1 MKRTEKQKPETQ
13 MRTKDG
19 GKGGRLLFLLSV
31 LAAWLLIFIFNVL
44 TPMMTD
50 DLFYSKTVSE
60 AASIGELFAQEYT
73 QYMTWT
79 GRSVCHM
86 ILRFFLLTDKMVF
99 NVANAA
105 AFVLLTLLI
114 YQNVEHKKKYD
125 TPVYL
130 LINLLLW
137 MFGVVFRQT
146 VLWETGACNY
156 LWGSVLIMS
165 FVTLYRHGLKL
176 AGGAAQVFG
185 AAQASGV
192 ARSSGPVQASGV
204 ARGSGPAQAP
214 GTAQPPGPA
223 HPVLWAVFLPFL
235 GLLAG
240 WCNENSSGGGLL
252 MTLLCLALYVYEG
265 KKGASACGKQETAG
279 KQKGGRLLQLWMITG
294 LLGNMIGLAFMVLAP
309 GNAIRAAAKEEE
321 HSGLLGYMARFQKI
335 TLAVRENF
343 LILLLIGLLLFI
355 IVYYQKKSWKALW
368 ASSGNGL
375 LWAFVFL
382 ATCYA
387 LVLTPETQ
395 DRAYFGAGVFL
406 TVAVV
411 QFFVDVEGKEAVF
424 ASLKTGLIC
433 VLMLLMFF
441 TYMDS
446 GANLARIYREY
457 NERDVY
463 LTQKAQEGVTDVT
476 IPMLRPDFETKYSDG
491 YNSDIQEDPGY
502 WVNVAYASYYGFD
515 SVSGVPREGWTE
527 Y

>member
-1 MKRTEKQKPETQ
+1 MKSVFEWQCFRNKEK
-13 MRTKDG
+13 RS
-19 GKGGRLLFLLSV
+19 RLLFC
-31 LAAWLLIFIFNVL
+31 LAVCAAFVLIFIFNVL

-50 DLFYSKTVSE
+50 DLFYSRTVSE
-60 AASIGELFAQEYT
+60 AASIWDLFAQEYT

-99 NVANAA
+99 NVANSVV
-105 AFVLLTLLI
+105 FVLLTLLI
-114 YQNVEHKKKYD
+114 YWNVEHKKKYD

-156 LWGSVLIMS
+156 LWGSAIIMS
-165 FVTLYRHGLKL
+165 FVTLYRYGLKRESGGGRE
-176 AGGAAQVFG
+176 AGGDVPR
-185 AAQASGV
+185 QADGV
-192 ARSSGPVQASGV
+192 K
-204 ARGSGPAQAP
+204 
-214 GTAQPPGPA
+214 
-223 HPVLWAVFLPFL
+223 HPVLWAVFLPVL
-235 GLLAG
+235 GVLAG

-252 MTLLCLALYVYEG
+252 MVLLCLGFYLYEQHEKKKKNAGSGRAL
-265 KKGASACGKQETAG
+265 KP
-279 KQKGGRLLQLWMITG
+279 WMITG
-294 LLGNMIGLAFMVLAP
+294 LIGQVVGLAFMVLAP
-309 GNAIRAAAKEEE
+309 GNAVRAAAREEE

-343 LILLLIGLLLFI
+343 LILLIIGLLLFI

-368 ASSGNGL
+368 ACSRNGI

-387 LVLTPETQ
+387 LVMTAEPQ
-395 DRAYFGAGVFL
+395 ARAYFGAGVFL

-411 QFFVDVEGKEAVF
+411 QFFVDVSEKEAIF
-424 ASLKTGLIC
+424 ASLKTGMIS
-433 VLMLLMFF
+433 VMLLVMFF

-463 LTQKAQEGVTDVT
+463 LTQKAEEGVTDVT
-476 IPMLRPDFETKYSDG
+476 VPMLRPDFETKYSDG

-502 WVNVAYASYYGFD
+502 WVNVAYASYYGFN

>member
-1 MKRTEKQKPETQ
+1 MKSVFEWQCFRNKEK
-13 MRTKDG
+13 RS
-19 GKGGRLLFLLSV
+19 RLFFC
-31 LAAWLLIFIFNVL
+31 LAVCAAFVLIFIFNVL

-50 DLFYSKTVSE
+50 DLFYSRTVSE
-60 AASIGELFAQEYT
+60 AASIWDLFAQEYT

-99 NVANAA
+99 KVANSVV
-105 AFVLLTLLI
+105 FVLLTLLI
-114 YQNVEHKKKYD
+114 YWNVEHKKKYD

-156 LWGSVLIMS
+156 LWGSAIIMS
-165 FVTLYRHGLKL
+165 FVTLYRYGLKRES
-176 AGGAAQVFG
+176 GGGREAEGDVPR
-185 AAQASGV
+185 QADGLK
-192 ARSSGPVQASGV
+192 
-204 ARGSGPAQAP
+204 
-214 GTAQPPGPA
+214 
-223 HPVLWAVFLPFL
+223 HPVLWTVFLPVL
-235 GLLAG
+235 GVLAG

-252 MTLLCLALYVYEG
+252 MVLLCLGFYLYEQKKKNAGSGRAL
-265 KKGASACGKQETAG
+265 KP
-279 KQKGGRLLQLWMITG
+279 WMVTG
-294 LLGNMIGLAFMVLAP
+294 LIGQVVGLAFMVLAP
-309 GNAIRAAAKEEE
+309 GNAVRAAAREEE

-343 LILLLIGLLLFI
+343 LILLIIGLLLFI

-368 ASSGNGL
+368 AYSRNGI

-387 LVLTPETQ
+387 LVMTAEPQ
-395 DRAYFGAGVFL
+395 ARAYFGAGVFL
-406 TVAVV
+406 TIAVV
-411 QFFVDVEGKEAVF
+411 QFFVDVSEKEVIF
-424 ASLKTGLIC
+424 ASLKTGMIS
-433 VLMLLMFF
+433 VMLLVMFF

-463 LTQKAQEGVTDVT
+463 LTQKAEEGVTDVT
-476 IPMLRPDFETKYSDG
+476 VPMLRSDFETKYSDG

-502 WVNVAYASYYGFD
+502 WVNVAYASYYGFN
-515 SVSGVPREGWTE
+515 SVSGVPREGWTD

>member
-1 MKRTEKQKPETQ
+1 MKSVFKWQCFKNKEK
-13 MRTKDG
+13 RS
-19 GKGGRLLFLLSV
+19 RLFFRLSV
-31 LAAWLLIFIFNVL
+31 FAAFILIFIFNVL

-50 DLFYSKTVSE
+50 DLFYSRTVSE
-60 AASIGELFAQEYT
+60 ASSIGNLFAQEYT

-99 NVANAA
+99 NVANSVV
-105 AFVLLTLLI
+105 FVLLTLLI
-114 YQNVEHKKKYD
+114 YWNVEHKRKYD

-156 LWGSVLIMS
+156 LWGSAIIMS
-165 FVTLYRHGLKL
+165 FVTLYRYGLKRESGSGQE
-176 AGGAAQVFG
+176 AGGDVPK
-185 AAQASGV
+185 QAVGLK
-192 ARSSGPVQASGV
+192 
-204 ARGSGPAQAP
+204 
-214 GTAQPPGPA
+214 
-223 HPVLWAVFLPFL
+223 HPVLWAVFLPVL
-235 GLLAG
+235 GVLAG

-252 MTLLCLALYVYEG
+252 MVLLCLGFYLYEQ
-265 KKGASACGKQETAG
+265 KKNNAG
-279 KQKGGRLLQLWMITG
+279 SGQLLKPWMVTG
-294 LLGNMIGLAFMVLAP
+294 LIGQAVGLAFMVLAP
-309 GNAIRAAAKEEE
+309 GNAVRAAAREEE

-343 LILLLIGLLLFI
+343 LILLIIGLLLFI

-368 ASSGNGL
+368 AYSRNGI
-375 LWAFVFL
+375 LWSFVFL

-387 LVLTPETQ
+387 LVMTAEPQ
-395 DRAYFGAGVFL
+395 ARAYFGAGVFL
-406 TVAVV
+406 TIAVV
-411 QFFVDVEGKEAVF
+411 QFFVDVEEREAIF
-424 ASLKTGLIC
+424 ASLKTGMISG
-433 VLMLLMFF
+433 MLLVMFF

-463 LTQKAQEGVTDVT
+463 LTQKAEEGVTDVT
-476 IPMLRPDFETKYSDG
+476 VPMLRPDFETKYSDG

-502 WVNVAYASYYGFD
+502 WVNVAYASYYGFN
-515 SVSGVPREGWTE
+515 SVSGVPREEWTD

>member
-1 MKRTEKQKPETQ
+1 MKSIFKWQCFSDKEK
-13 MRTKDG
+13 RSG
-19 GKGGRLLFLLSV
+19 LLLGLTVF
-31 LAAWLLIFIFNVL
+31 AAFVLIFIFNVL

-60 AASIGELFAQEYT
+60 ASGIGELFAQEYT

-99 NVANAA
+99 NVANSLV
-105 AFVLLTLLI
+105 FVLLTLLI
-114 YQNVEHKKKYD
+114 YWNVEHKKKYD
-125 TPVYL
+125 IPVYL

-156 LWGSVLIMS
+156 LWGSAIIMS
-165 FVTLYRHGLKL
+165 FVTLYRYGLKRES
-176 AGGAAQVFG
+176 
-185 AAQASGV
+185 ASGQQ
-192 ARSSGPVQASGV
+192 SGLKH
-204 ARGSGPAQAP
+204 PA
-214 GTAQPPGPA
+214 
-223 HPVLWAVFLPFL
+223 LWAVFLPVL
-235 GLLAG
+235 GVLAG

-252 MTLLCLALYVYEG
+252 MVLLCLGFYLYERKRQPGNAGSPEG
-265 KKGASACGKQETAG
+265 MKKLGENRDNGAGSVDKKGGCGL
-279 KQKGGRLLQLWMITG
+279 RLWMITG
-294 LLGNMIGLAFMVLAP
+294 LIGNGIGLAFMVLAP
-309 GNAIRAAAKEEE
+309 GNAVRAAAKEEE

-343 LILLLIGLLLFI
+343 LILLIIGLLLFI

-368 ASSGNGL
+368 AYSRNGI

-387 LVLTPETQ
+387 LVLAPEPQ
-395 DRAYFGAGVFL
+395 ARAYFGAGVFL

-411 QFFVDVEGKEAVF
+411 QFFVDVSEKEVIF
-424 ASLKTGLIC
+424 ASLKTGLIS
-433 VLMLLMFF
+433 VMLLTMFF

-463 LTQKAQEGVTDVT
+463 LTEKAAEGVTDVT
-476 IPMLRPDFETKYSDG
+476 VPMLRPDFETKYSDG

-502 WVNVAYASYYGFD
+502 WVNVAYASYYGFH
-515 SVSGVPREGWTE
+515 SVSGVSREEWTD

>member
-1 MKRTEKQKPETQ
+1 MKRTEKQKPEKQ
-13 MRTKDG
+13 MRTGDG
-19 GKGGRLLFLLSV
+19 GKGRQLLFLLSV

-86 ILRFFLLTDKMVF
+86 VLRFFLLTDKMVF

-156 LWGSVLIMS
+156 LWGSVLIMG

-176 AGGAAQVFG
+176 AGGAG
-185 AAQASGV
+185 ASPGAGALSGREAS
-192 ARSSGPVQASGV
+192 S
-204 ARGSGPAQAP
+204 
-214 GTAQPPGPA
+214 GPA
-223 HPVLWAVFLPFL
+223 HPVLWAAFLPVL

-252 MTLLCLALYVYEG
+252 MALLCLGLYLYE
-265 KKGASACGKQETAG
+265 KKTGGSGCGKQGADG
-279 KQKGGRLLQLWMITG
+279 AKKGGRLLQLWMITG
-294 LLGNMIGLAFMVLAP
+294 LIGNIIGLALMVLAP
-309 GNAIRAAAKEEE
+309 GNAARAAVVEEE

-343 LILLLIGLLLFI
+343 LILLIIGLLLFV
-355 IVYYQKKSWKALW
+355 IVCYQKKSWKAVW
-368 ASSGNGL
+368 ACSRNGL
-375 LWAFVFL
+375 VWSFVFL

-387 LVLTPETQ
+387 LVLAPEPQ
-395 DRAYFGAGVFL
+395 ARAYFGAGVFL

-433 VLMLLMFF
+433 VLTLLMFF
-441 TYMDS
+441 AYMDS

-463 LTQKAQEGVTDVT
+463 LTQKAQEGVRDVT
-476 IPMLRPDFETKYSDG
+476 VPMLRPDFETKYSDG

>member
-1 MKRTEKQKPETQ
+1 MKNVMDWKWLRDREA
-13 MRTKDG
+13 
-19 GKGGRLLFLLSV
+19 GKRLTFRLTV
-31 LAAWLLIFIFNVL
+31 LAAFVLIFIFNVL

-60 AASIGELFAQEYT
+60 ASSIGDLFAQEYT

-99 NVANAA
+99 NVANSVV
-105 AFVLLTLLI
+105 FVLLTLLI
-114 YQNVEHKKKYD
+114 YWNVDHRKKYD

-130 LINLLLW
+130 LVNLLIW

-156 LWGSVLIMS
+156 LWGAVIIMC
-165 FVTLYRHGLKL
+165 FVTLYRFGLRREKE
-176 AGGAAQVFG
+176 AAQTG
-185 AAQASGV
+185 GV
-192 ARSSGPVQASGV
+192 K
-204 ARGSGPAQAP
+204 
-214 GTAQPPGPA
+214 
-223 HPVLWAVFLPFL
+223 HPVLWAVFLPVL
-235 GLLAG
+235 GVLAG

-252 MTLLCLALYVYEG
+252 MVLLCLGFYLYDRRKGNGSLAFEKEAAAVG
-265 KKGASACGKQETAG
+265 KKERHAIKP
-279 KQKGGRLLQLWMITG
+279 WMITG
-294 LLGNMIGLAFMVLAP
+294 LLGNLAGLAIMVLAP
-309 GNAIRAAAKEEE
+309 GNAIRSQAQPEEE

-343 LILLLIGLLLFI
+343 LLLLIIGILLFI

-368 ASSGNGL
+368 AYSRNGF

-387 LVLTPETQ
+387 LVLTPEPQ
-395 DRAYFGAGVFL
+395 ARAYFGAGVFL
-406 TVAVV
+406 TVSVV
-411 QFFVDVEGKEAVF
+411 QFFVDVSEKEVIF
-424 ASLKTGLIC
+424 ASLKTGMIS
-433 VLMLLMFF
+433 VMLLIMFF

-446 GANLARIYREY
+446 GANLSRIYREY

-463 LTQKAQEGVTDVT
+463 LTQKSEEGVTDVT
-476 IPMLRPDFETKYSDG
+476 VPMLRPDFETKYSDG

-502 WVNVAYASYYGFD
+502 WVNVAYASYYGFN

>member
-1 MKRTEKQKPETQ
+1 MKSIFKWQCFSDKEK
-13 MRTKDG
+13 RSG
-19 GKGGRLLFLLSV
+19 LLFGLTV
-31 LAAWLLIFIFNVL
+31 FAAFVLIFIFNVL

-60 AASIGELFAQEYT
+60 ASGIGELFAQEYT

-99 NVANAA
+99 NVADSLV
-105 AFVLLTLLI
+105 FVLLTLLI
-114 YQNVEHKKKYD
+114 YWNVEHKKKYD
-125 TPVYL
+125 IPVYL

-137 MFGVVFRQT
+137 MFGVLFRQT

-156 LWGSVLIMS
+156 LWGSAIIMS
-165 FVTLYRHGLKL
+165 FVTLYRYGLKRES
-176 AGGAAQVFG
+176 
-185 AAQASGV
+185 ASGQQ
-192 ARSSGPVQASGV
+192 SGLKH
-204 ARGSGPAQAP
+204 PA
-214 GTAQPPGPA
+214 
-223 HPVLWAVFLPFL
+223 LWTVFLPVL
-235 GLLAG
+235 GVLAG

-252 MTLLCLALYVYEG
+252 MVLLCLGFYLYEQKKKNASSGRAL
-265 KKGASACGKQETAG
+265 KP
-279 KQKGGRLLQLWMITG
+279 WMVTG
-294 LLGNMIGLAFMVLAP
+294 LIGQVVGLAFMVLAP
-309 GNAIRAAAKEEE
+309 GNAVRAAAREEE

-343 LILLLIGLLLFI
+343 LILLIIGLLLFI

-368 ASSGNGL
+368 AYSRNGI
-375 LWAFVFL
+375 LWAFMFL

-387 LVLTPETQ
+387 LVLAPEPQ
-395 DRAYFGAGVFL
+395 ARAYFGAGVFL

-411 QFFVDVEGKEAVF
+411 QFFVDVSEKEVIF
-424 ASLKTGLIC
+424 ASLKTGMIS
-433 VLMLLMFF
+433 VMLLTMFF

-463 LTQKAQEGVTDVT
+463 LTEKAAEGVTDVT
-476 IPMLRPDFETKYSDG
+476 VPMLRPDFETKYSDG

-502 WVNVAYASYYGFD
+502 WVNVAYASYYGFH
-515 SVSGVPREGWTE
+515 SVSGVPREEWTD

>member
-1 MKRTEKQKPETQ
+1 MKSVFKWQCFRNKEK
-13 MRTKDG
+13 R
-19 GKGGRLLFLLSV
+19 GRLFFCLTV
-31 LAAWLLIFIFNVL
+31 CAAFVLIFIFNVL

-60 AASIGELFAQEYT
+60 AASIWDLFAQEYT

-99 NVANAA
+99 NVANSVV
-105 AFVLLTLLI
+105 FVLLTLLI
-114 YQNVEHKKKYD
+114 YWNVEHKKKYD
-125 TPVYL
+125 TLVYL

-156 LWGSVLIMS
+156 LWGSAIIMS
-165 FVTLYRHGLKL
+165 FVTLYRYGLKRES
-176 AGGAAQVFG
+176 GGGPEAEGDVPR
-185 AAQASGV
+185 QADGLKH
-192 ARSSGPVQASGV
+192 
-204 ARGSGPAQAP
+204 PA
-214 GTAQPPGPA
+214 
-223 HPVLWAVFLPFL
+223 LWTVFLPVL
-235 GLLAG
+235 GVLAG

-252 MTLLCLALYVYEG
+252 MVLLCLGFYLSEQKKKNAGSGRAL
-265 KKGASACGKQETAG
+265 KP
-279 KQKGGRLLQLWMITG
+279 WMVTG
-294 LLGNMIGLAFMVLAP
+294 LIGQAVGLAFMVLAP
-309 GNAIRAAAKEEE
+309 GNAVRAAAREEE

-343 LILLLIGLLLFI
+343 LILLIIGLLLFI

-368 ASSGNGL
+368 ACSRNGI

-387 LVLTPETQ
+387 LVMTAEPQ
-395 DRAYFGAGVFL
+395 ARAYFGAGVFL

-411 QFFVDVEGKEAVF
+411 QFFVDVSEKEVIF
-424 ASLKTGLIC
+424 ASLKTGMSS
-433 VLMLLMFF
+433 VMLLVMFF

-463 LTQKAQEGVTDVT
+463 LTQKAAEGVTDVT
-476 IPMLRPDFETKYSDG
+476 VPMLRPDFETKYSDG

-502 WVNVAYASYYGFD
+502 WVNVAYASYYGFN

>member
-1 MKRTEKQKPETQ
+1 MKSVFEWQCIKYKEK
-13 MRTKDG
+13 RS
-19 GKGGRLLFLLSV
+19 RLFFGLTVF
-31 LAAWLLIFIFNVL
+31 AAFVLIFIFNVL

-50 DLFYSKTVSE
+50 DLFYSRTVSE
-60 AASIGELFAQEYT
+60 ASSIRDLFAQEYT

-99 NVANAA
+99 NVANSVV
-105 AFVLLTLLI
+105 FVLLTLLI
-114 YQNVEHKKKYD
+114 YWNVEHKRKYD

-156 LWGSVLIMS
+156 LWGSAIIMS
-165 FVTLYRHGLKL
+165 FVTLYRYGLKRES
-176 AGGAAQVFG
+176 
-185 AAQASGV
+185 ASWKRDDKKEG
-192 ARSSGPVQASGV
+192 SSAPK
-204 ARGSGPAQAP
+204 RGCSLNRGN
-214 GTAQPPGPA
+214 GLK
-223 HPVLWAVFLPFL
+223 HPVLWAVFLPVL
-235 GLLAG
+235 GVLAG

-252 MTLLCLALYVYEG
+252 MVLLCLGFYLYEQKKNNAGSGWAL
-265 KKGASACGKQETAG
+265 KP
-279 KQKGGRLLQLWMITG
+279 WMVTG
-294 LLGNMIGLAFMVLAP
+294 LIGQAVGLAFMVLAP
-309 GNAIRAAAKEEE
+309 GNAVRAAAREEE

-343 LILLLIGLLLFI
+343 LILLIIGLLLFI

-368 ASSGNGL
+368 ACSRNGI
-375 LWAFVFL
+375 LWSFVFL

-387 LVLTPETQ
+387 LVMTAEPQ
-395 DRAYFGAGVFL
+395 ARAYFGAGVFL
-406 TVAVV
+406 TIAVV
-411 QFFVDVEGKEAVF
+411 QFFVDVEEREAVF
-424 ASLKTGLIC
+424 ASLKTGMIS
-433 VLMLLMFF
+433 VMLLVMFF

-463 LTQKAQEGVTDVT
+463 LTQKAEEGVTDVT
-476 IPMLRPDFETKYSDG
+476 VPMLRPDFETKYSDG

-502 WVNVAYASYYGFD
+502 WVNVAYASYYGFN
-515 SVSGVPREGWTE
+515 SVSGVPREEWTD

>member
-1 MKRTEKQKPETQ
+1 MKNVMEWKWLRDREA
-13 MRTKDG
+13 
-19 GKGGRLLFLLSV
+19 GRRLTFRLMV
-31 LAAWLLIFIFNVL
+31 LAAFVLIFIFNVL

-50 DLFYSKTVSE
+50 DLFYSRTVSE
-60 AASIGELFAQEYT
+60 ASSIRDLFAQEYT

-99 NVANAA
+99 NVANSVV
-105 AFVLLTLLI
+105 FVLLTLLI
-114 YQNVEHKKKYD
+114 YWNVERRRKYD

-156 LWGSVLIMS
+156 LWGSAIIMS
-165 FVTLYRHGLKL
+165 FVTLYRYGLKRES
-176 AGGAAQVFG
+176 
-185 AAQASGV
+185 ASWKRDEKKEG
-192 ARSSGPVQASGV
+192 SSAPK
-204 ARGSGPAQAP
+204 RGCSLNRGN
-214 GTAQPPGPA
+214 GLK
-223 HPVLWAVFLPFL
+223 HPVLWAVFLPVL
-235 GLLAG
+235 GVLAG

-252 MTLLCLALYVYEG
+252 MVLLCLGFYLYEQ
-265 KKGASACGKQETAG
+265 KKNNAG
-279 KQKGGRLLQLWMITG
+279 SVRLLKPWMVTG
-294 LLGNMIGLAFMVLAP
+294 LIGQAVGLAFMVLAP
-309 GNAIRAAAKEEE
+309 GNAVRAAAREEE

-343 LILLLIGLLLFI
+343 LILLIIGLLLFI

-368 ASSGNGL
+368 AYSRNGI
-375 LWAFVFL
+375 LWSFVFL

-387 LVLTPETQ
+387 LVMTAEPQ
-395 DRAYFGAGVFL
+395 ARAYFGAGVFL
-406 TVAVV
+406 TIAVV
-411 QFFVDVEGKEAVF
+411 QFFVDVEEREAIF
-424 ASLKTGLIC
+424 ASLKTGMISVMFL
-433 VLMLLMFF
+433 VMFF

-463 LTQKAQEGVTDVT
+463 LTQKAEEGVTDVT
-476 IPMLRPDFETKYSDG
+476 VPMLRPDFETKYSDG

-502 WVNVAYASYYGFD
+502 WVNVAYASYYGFN
-515 SVSGVPREGWTE
+515 SVSGVPREEWTD

>member
-1 MKRTEKQKPETQ
+1 MKNVMEWKWLRDREA
-13 MRTKDG
+13 
-19 GKGGRLLFLLSV
+19 GRRLTFRLMV
-31 LAAWLLIFIFNVL
+31 LAAFVLIFIFNVL

-50 DLFYSKTVSE
+50 DLFYSRTVSE
-60 AASIGELFAQEYT
+60 ASSIGDLFAQEYT

-86 ILRFFLLTDKMVF
+86 ILRLFLLTDKMVF
-99 NVANAA
+99 NVANSVV
-105 AFVLLTLLI
+105 FVLLTLLI
-114 YQNVEHKKKYD
+114 YWNVERRRKYD

-156 LWGSVLIMS
+156 LWGSAIIMS
-165 FVTLYRHGLKL
+165 FVTLYRYGLKRES
-176 AGGAAQVFG
+176 
-185 AAQASGV
+185 ASWKRDEKKEG
-192 ARSSGPVQASGV
+192 SSAPK
-204 ARGSGPAQAP
+204 RGCSLNRGN
-214 GTAQPPGPA
+214 GLK
-223 HPVLWAVFLPFL
+223 HPVLWAVFLSVL
-235 GLLAG
+235 GVLAG

-252 MTLLCLALYVYEG
+252 MVLLCLGFYLYEQ
-265 KKGASACGKQETAG
+265 KKNNAG
-279 KQKGGRLLQLWMITG
+279 SGRLLKPWMVTG
-294 LLGNMIGLAFMVLAP
+294 LIGQAVGLAFMVLAP
-309 GNAIRAAAKEEE
+309 GNAVRAAAREEE

-343 LILLLIGLLLFI
+343 LILLIIGLLLFI

-368 ASSGNGL
+368 AYSRNGI
-375 LWAFVFL
+375 LWSFVFL

-387 LVLTPETQ
+387 LVMTAEPQ
-395 DRAYFGAGVFL
+395 ARAYFGAGVFL
-406 TVAVV
+406 TIAVV
-411 QFFVDVEGKEAVF
+411 QFFVDVEEREAIF
-424 ASLKTGLIC
+424 ASLKTGMIS
-433 VLMLLMFF
+433 VMLLVMFF

-463 LTQKAQEGVTDVT
+463 LTQKAEEGVTDVT
-476 IPMLRPDFETKYSDG
+476 VPMLRPDFETKYSDG

-502 WVNVAYASYYGFD
+502 WVNVAYASYYGFN
-515 SVSGVPREGWTE
+515 SVSGVPREEWTE

>member
-1 MKRTEKQKPETQ
+1 MKSIFKWQCFSDKEK
-13 MRTKDG
+13 RSG
-19 GKGGRLLFLLSV
+19 LLFGLTV
-31 LAAWLLIFIFNVL
+31 FAAFVLIFIFNVL

-50 DLFYSKTVSE
+50 DLFYSITVSE
-60 AASIGELFAQEYT
+60 APGIGELFAQEYT

-99 NVANAA
+99 NVANSLV
-105 AFVLLTLLI
+105 FVLLTLLI
-114 YQNVEHKKKYD
+114 YWNVEHKKKYD
-125 TPVYL
+125 IPVYL

-156 LWGSVLIMS
+156 LWGSAIIMS
-165 FVTLYRHGLKL
+165 FVTLYRYGLKRES
-176 AGGAAQVFG
+176 
-185 AAQASGV
+185 ASGQQ
-192 ARSSGPVQASGV
+192 SGLKH
-204 ARGSGPAQAP
+204 PA
-214 GTAQPPGPA
+214 
-223 HPVLWAVFLPFL
+223 LWAVFLPVL
-235 GLLAG
+235 GVLAG

-252 MTLLCLALYVYEG
+252 MVLLCLGFYLYERKRQPGNAGSPEG
-265 KKGASACGKQETAG
+265 MKKLGENRDNGAGSVDKKGGCGL
-279 KQKGGRLLQLWMITG
+279 RLWMIIG
-294 LLGNMIGLAFMVLAP
+294 LIGNGIGLAFMVLAP
-309 GNAIRAAAKEEE
+309 GNAVRAAAKEEE

-343 LILLLIGLLLFI
+343 LILLIIGLLLFI

-368 ASSGNGL
+368 AYSRNGI

-387 LVLTPETQ
+387 LVLAPEPQ
-395 DRAYFGAGVFL
+395 ARAYFGAGVFL

-411 QFFVDVEGKEAVF
+411 QFFVDVSEKEVIF
-424 ASLKTGLIC
+424 ASLKTGMIS
-433 VLMLLMFF
+433 VMLLTMFF

-463 LTQKAQEGVTDVT
+463 LTEKAAEGVTDVT
-476 IPMLRPDFETKYSDG
+476 VPMLRPDFETKYSDG

-502 WVNVAYASYYGFD
+502 WVNVAYASYYGFN

>member
-1 MKRTEKQKPETQ
+1 MKSVFKWQCFKNKEK
-13 MRTKDG
+13 RS
-19 GKGGRLLFLLSV
+19 RLFFRLSV
-31 LAAWLLIFIFNVL
+31 FAAFILIFIFNVL

-50 DLFYSKTVSE
+50 DLFYSRTVSE
-60 AASIGELFAQEYT
+60 ASSIGNLFAQEYT

-99 NVANAA
+99 NVANSVV
-105 AFVLLTLLI
+105 FVLLTLLI
-114 YQNVEHKKKYD
+114 YWNVEHKRKYD

-156 LWGSVLIMS
+156 LWGSAIIMS
-165 FVTLYRHGLKL
+165 FVTLYRYGLKRESGSGQE
-176 AGGAAQVFG
+176 AGGDVPK
-185 AAQASGV
+185 QAVGLK
-192 ARSSGPVQASGV
+192 
-204 ARGSGPAQAP
+204 
-214 GTAQPPGPA
+214 
-223 HPVLWAVFLPFL
+223 HPVLWAVFLPVL
-235 GLLAG
+235 GVLAG

-252 MTLLCLALYVYEG
+252 MVLLCLGFYLYEQ
-265 KKGASACGKQETAG
+265 KKNNAG
-279 KQKGGRLLQLWMITG
+279 SGRLLKPWMVTG
-294 LLGNMIGLAFMVLAP
+294 LIGQAVGLAFMVLAP
-309 GNAIRAAAKEEE
+309 GNAVRAAAREEE

-343 LILLLIGLLLFI
+343 LILLIIGLLLFI

-368 ASSGNGL
+368 AYSRNGI
-375 LWAFVFL
+375 LWSFVFL

-387 LVLTPETQ
+387 LVMTAEPQ
-395 DRAYFGAGVFL
+395 ARAYFGAGVFL
-406 TVAVV
+406 TIAVV
-411 QFFVDVEGKEAVF
+411 QFFVDVEEREAIF
-424 ASLKTGLIC
+424 ASLKTGMIS
-433 VLMLLMFF
+433 VMLLVMFF

-463 LTQKAQEGVTDVT
+463 LTQKAAEGVTDVT
-476 IPMLRPDFETKYSDG
+476 VPMLRPDFETKYSDG

-502 WVNVAYASYYGFD
+502 WVNVAYASYYGFN
-515 SVSGVPREGWTE
+515 SVSGVPREEWTD

>member
-1 MKRTEKQKPETQ
+1 MKNVMDWKWLRDREA
-13 MRTKDG
+13 
-19 GKGGRLLFLLSV
+19 GRRLTFRLIV
-31 LAAWLLIFIFNVL
+31 LAAFVLIFIFNVL

-60 AASIGELFAQEYT
+60 ASSIRDLFAQEYT

-99 NVANAA
+99 NVVNSV

-114 YQNVEHKKKYD
+114 YWNVDHRKKYD

-130 LINLLLW
+130 LVNLLIW

-156 LWGSVLIMS
+156 LWGAVLIMG
-165 FVTLYRHGLKL
+165 FVTLYRYGLKQES
-176 AGGAAQVFG
+176 GGGQESEGVVPK
-185 AAQASGV
+185 QADGLK
-192 ARSSGPVQASGV
+192 
-204 ARGSGPAQAP
+204 
-214 GTAQPPGPA
+214 
-223 HPVLWAVFLPFL
+223 HPVLWAVFLPVL
-235 GLLAG
+235 GVLAG

-252 MTLLCLALYVYEG
+252 MVLLCLGFYLYEK
-265 KKGASACGKQETAG
+265 KKGLHAIKP
-279 KQKGGRLLQLWMITG
+279 WMITG
-294 LLGNMIGLAFMVLAP
+294 LLGNLAGLAIMVLAP
-309 GNAIRAAAKEEE
+309 GNAIRSQAQPEEE

-343 LILLLIGLLLFI
+343 LLLLIIGILLFI

-368 ASSGNGL
+368 AYSRNGF

-387 LVLTPETQ
+387 LVLTPEPQ
-395 DRAYFGAGVFL
+395 ARAYFGAGVFL
-406 TVAVV
+406 TVSVV
-411 QFFVDVEGKEAVF
+411 QFFVDVSEKEVIF
-424 ASLKTGLIC
+424 ASLKTGMIS
-433 VLMLLMFF
+433 VMLLVMFF

-463 LTQKAQEGVTDVT
+463 LTQKAEEGVTDVT
-476 IPMLRPDFETKYSDG
+476 VPMLRPDFETKYSDG
-491 YNSDIQEDPGY
+491 YNSDIREDPGY
-502 WVNVAYASYYGFD
+502 WVNVAYASYYGFN
-515 SVSGVPREGWTE
+515 SVSGVPREEWSD

>member
-1 MKRTEKQKPETQ
+1 MKELKKEKRMKSQ
-13 MRTKDG
+13 G
-19 GKGGRLLFLLSV
+19 AGRRLVFYLTV
-31 LAAWLLIFIFNVL
+31 CAAFVLIFIFNVL

-60 AASIGELFAQEYT
+60 ASSIRALFAQEYT

-99 NVANAA
+99 NVANSLV
-105 AFVLLTLLI
+105 FVLLTLLI
-114 YQNVEHKKKYD
+114 YWNVEHKKKYD

-130 LINLLLW
+130 LINLFLW

-156 LWGSVLIMS
+156 LWGSAIIMS
-165 FVTLYRHGLKL
+165 FVMLYRYGLKRES
-176 AGGAAQVFG
+176 
-185 AAQASGV
+185 ASG
-192 ARSSGPVQASGV
+192 QQ
-204 ARGSGPAQAP
+204 RGLRHPA
-214 GTAQPPGPA
+214 
-223 HPVLWAVFLPFL
+223 LWAVLLPVL
-235 GLLAG
+235 GVLAG

-252 MTLLCLALYVYEG
+252 MVLLCLGFYLYERKRQPGNAGSPEG
-265 KKGASACGKQETAG
+265 MKKLGENRDNGAGSVDKKGGCGL
-279 KQKGGRLLQLWMITG
+279 RLWMITG
-294 LLGNMIGLAFMVLAP
+294 LIGNGIGLAFMVLAP
-309 GNAIRAAAKEEE
+309 GNAVRAAAKEEE

-343 LILLLIGLLLFI
+343 LILLIIGLLLFI

-368 ASSGNGL
+368 AYSRNGI

-387 LVLTPETQ
+387 LVLAPEPQ
-395 DRAYFGAGVFL
+395 ARAYFGAGVFL

-411 QFFVDVEGKEAVF
+411 QFFVDVSEKEVIF
-424 ASLKTGLIC
+424 ASLKTGMIS
-433 VLMLLMFF
+433 VMLLTMFF

-463 LTQKAQEGVTDVT
+463 LTEKAAEGVTDVT
-476 IPMLRPDFETKYSDG
+476 VPMLRPDFETKYSDG

-502 WVNVAYASYYGFD
+502 WVNVAYASYYGFH

>member
-1 MKRTEKQKPETQ
+1 MKNVMEWKWLRDREA
-13 MRTKDG
+13 
-19 GKGGRLLFLLSV
+19 GRRLTFRLIV
-31 LAAWLLIFIFNVL
+31 LAAFVLIFIFNVL

-60 AASIGELFAQEYT
+60 ASSIRDLFAQEYT

-99 NVANAA
+99 NVANSV

-114 YQNVEHKKKYD
+114 YWNVDHRKKYD

-130 LINLLLW
+130 LVNLLIW

-156 LWGSVLIMS
+156 LWGAVLIMG
-165 FVTLYRHGLKL
+165 FVTLYRYGLKRES
-176 AGGAAQVFG
+176 GGGQESEGVVPK
-185 AAQASGV
+185 QADGLK
-192 ARSSGPVQASGV
+192 
-204 ARGSGPAQAP
+204 
-214 GTAQPPGPA
+214 
-223 HPVLWAVFLPFL
+223 HPVLWAVFLPVL
-235 GLLAG
+235 GVLAG

-252 MTLLCLALYVYEG
+252 MVLLCLGFYLYEK
-265 KKGASACGKQETAG
+265 KKGLHAIKP
-279 KQKGGRLLQLWMITG
+279 WMITG
-294 LLGNMIGLAFMVLAP
+294 LLGNLAGLAIMVLAP
-309 GNAIRAAAKEEE
+309 GNAIRSQAQPEEE

-343 LILLLIGLLLFI
+343 LLLLIIGILLFI

-368 ASSGNGL
+368 AYSRNGF

-387 LVLTPETQ
+387 LVLTPEPQ
-395 DRAYFGAGVFL
+395 ARAYFGAGVFL
-406 TVAVV
+406 TVSVV
-411 QFFVDVEGKEAVF
+411 QFFVDVSEKEVIF
-424 ASLKTGLIC
+424 ASLKTGMIS
-433 VLMLLMFF
+433 VMLLVMFF

-463 LTQKAQEGVTDVT
+463 LTQKAEEGVTDVT
-476 IPMLRPDFETKYSDG
+476 VPMLRPDFETKYSDG
-491 YNSDIQEDPGY
+491 YNSDIREDPGY
-502 WVNVAYASYYGFD
+502 WVNVAYASYYGFN
-515 SVSGVPREGWTE
+515 SVSGVPREEWSD

>member
-1 MKRTEKQKPETQ
+1 MKSVFKWQCFRNKEK
-13 MRTKDG
+13 R
-19 GKGGRLLFLLSV
+19 GRLFFCLTV
-31 LAAWLLIFIFNVL
+31 CAAFVLIFIFNVL

-60 AASIGELFAQEYT
+60 AASIWDLFAQEYT

-99 NVANAA
+99 NVANSVV
-105 AFVLLTLLI
+105 FVLLTLLI
-114 YQNVEHKKKYD
+114 YWNVEHKKKYD
-125 TPVYL
+125 TLVYL

-156 LWGSVLIMS
+156 LWGSAIIMS
-165 FVTLYRHGLKL
+165 FVTLYRYGLKRES
-176 AGGAAQVFG
+176 GGGREAEGDVPR
-185 AAQASGV
+185 QADGLKH
-192 ARSSGPVQASGV
+192 
-204 ARGSGPAQAP
+204 PA
-214 GTAQPPGPA
+214 
-223 HPVLWAVFLPFL
+223 LWTVFLPVL
-235 GLLAG
+235 GVLAG

-252 MTLLCLALYVYEG
+252 MVLLCLGFYLSEQKKKNAGSGRAL
-265 KKGASACGKQETAG
+265 KP
-279 KQKGGRLLQLWMITG
+279 WMVTG
-294 LLGNMIGLAFMVLAP
+294 LIGQVVGLAFMVLAP
-309 GNAIRAAAKEEE
+309 GNAVRAAAREEE

-343 LILLLIGLLLFI
+343 LILLIIGLLLFI

-368 ASSGNGL
+368 ACSRNGI

-387 LVLTPETQ
+387 LVMTAEPQ
-395 DRAYFGAGVFL
+395 ARAYFGAGVFL

-411 QFFVDVEGKEAVF
+411 QFFVDVSEKEVIF
-424 ASLKTGLIC
+424 ASLKTGMSS
-433 VLMLLMFF
+433 VMLLVMFF

-463 LTQKAQEGVTDVT
+463 LTQKAAEGVTDVT
-476 IPMLRPDFETKYSDG
+476 VPMLRPDFETKYSDG

-502 WVNVAYASYYGFD
+502 WVNVAYASYYGFN

>member
-1 MKRTEKQKPETQ
+1 MKNVMEWKWLRDREA
-13 MRTKDG
+13 
-19 GKGGRLLFLLSV
+19 GRRLTFRLMV
-31 LAAWLLIFIFNVL
+31 LAAFVLIFIFNVL

-50 DLFYSKTVSE
+50 DLFYSRTVSE
-60 AASIGELFAQEYT
+60 ASSIGDLFAQEYT

-99 NVANAA
+99 NVANSVV
-105 AFVLLTLLI
+105 FVLLTLLI
-114 YQNVEHKKKYD
+114 YWNVEHKRKYD

-156 LWGSVLIMS
+156 LWGSAIIMS
-165 FVTLYRHGLKL
+165 FVTLYRYGLKRES
-176 AGGAAQVFG
+176 
-185 AAQASGV
+185 ASWKRDEKKEG
-192 ARSSGPVQASGV
+192 SSAPK
-204 ARGSGPAQAP
+204 RGCSLNRGN
-214 GTAQPPGPA
+214 GLK
-223 HPVLWAVFLPFL
+223 HPVLWAVFLPVL
-235 GLLAG
+235 GVLAG

-252 MTLLCLALYVYEG
+252 MVLLCLGFYLYEQ
-265 KKGASACGKQETAG
+265 KKNNAG
-279 KQKGGRLLQLWMITG
+279 SGQLLKPWMVTG
-294 LLGNMIGLAFMVLAP
+294 LIGQAVGLAFMVLAP
-309 GNAIRAAAKEEE
+309 GNAVRAAAREEE

-343 LILLLIGLLLFI
+343 LILLIIGLLLFI

-368 ASSGNGL
+368 AYSRNGI
-375 LWAFVFL
+375 LWSFVFL

-387 LVLTPETQ
+387 LVMTAEPQ
-395 DRAYFGAGVFL
+395 ARAYFGAGVFL
-406 TVAVV
+406 TIAVV
-411 QFFVDVEGKEAVF
+411 QFFVDVEEREAIF
-424 ASLKTGLIC
+424 ASLKTGMIS
-433 VLMLLMFF
+433 VMLLVMFF

-463 LTQKAQEGVTDVT
+463 LTQKAEEGVTDVT
-476 IPMLRPDFETKYSDG
+476 VPMLRPDFETKYSDG

-502 WVNVAYASYYGFD
+502 WVNVAYASYYGFN
-515 SVSGVPREGWTE
+515 SVSGVPREEWTE

>member
-1 MKRTEKQKPETQ
+1 MKSVFEWQCFRNKVK
-13 MRTKDG
+13 RS
-19 GKGGRLLFLLSV
+19 RLFFC
-31 LAAWLLIFIFNVL
+31 LAVCAAFVLIFIFNVL

-50 DLFYSKTVSE
+50 DLFYSRTVSE
-60 AASIGELFAQEYT
+60 AASIWDLFAQEYT

-99 NVANAA
+99 NVANSVV
-105 AFVLLTLLI
+105 FVLLTLLI
-114 YQNVEHKKKYD
+114 YWNVEHKKKYD

-156 LWGSVLIMS
+156 LWGSAIIMS
-165 FVTLYRHGLKL
+165 FVTLYRYGLKRESR
-176 AGGAAQVFG
+176 GGREAEGDVPR
-185 AAQASGV
+185 QADGWK
-192 ARSSGPVQASGV
+192 
-204 ARGSGPAQAP
+204 
-214 GTAQPPGPA
+214 
-223 HPVLWAVFLPFL
+223 HPVLWAIFLPVL
-235 GLLAG
+235 GVLAG

-252 MTLLCLALYVYEG
+252 MVLLCLGFYLYEQHEKTKKNAGSGRAL
-265 KKGASACGKQETAG
+265 KP
-279 KQKGGRLLQLWMITG
+279 WMVTG
-294 LLGNMIGLAFMVLAP
+294 LIGQAVGLAFMVLAP
-309 GNAIRAAAKEEE
+309 GNAVRAAAREEE

-343 LILLLIGLLLFI
+343 LILLIIGLLLFI

-368 ASSGNGL
+368 ACSRNGI

-387 LVLTPETQ
+387 LVMTAEPQ
-395 DRAYFGAGVFL
+395 ARAYFGAGVFL
-406 TVAVV
+406 TISVV
-411 QFFVDVEGKEAVF
+411 QFFVDVSEKEVIF
-424 ASLKTGLIC
+424 ASLKTGMIS
-433 VLMLLMFF
+433 VMLLVMFF

-463 LTQKAQEGVTDVT
+463 LTQKAAEGVTDVT
-476 IPMLRPDFETKYSDG
+476 VPMLRPDFETKYSDG

-502 WVNVAYASYYGFD
+502 WVNVAYASYYGFNN
-515 SVSGVPREGWTE
+515 VSGVPREGWTE

>member
-1 MKRTEKQKPETQ
+1 MKSVFKWQCFKNKEK
-13 MRTKDG
+13 RS
-19 GKGGRLLFLLSV
+19 RLFFRLSV
-31 LAAWLLIFIFNVL
+31 FAAFILIFIFNAL

-50 DLFYSKTVSE
+50 DLFYSRTVSE
-60 AASIGELFAQEYT
+60 ASSIGDLFAQEYT

-99 NVANAA
+99 NVANSVV
-105 AFVLLTLLI
+105 FVLLTLLI
-114 YQNVEHKKKYD
+114 YWNVEHKRKYD

-156 LWGSVLIMS
+156 LWGSAIIMS
-165 FVTLYRHGLKL
+165 FVTLYRYGLKRESGSGQE
-176 AGGAAQVFG
+176 AGGDVPK
-185 AAQASGV
+185 QAVGLK
-192 ARSSGPVQASGV
+192 
-204 ARGSGPAQAP
+204 
-214 GTAQPPGPA
+214 
-223 HPVLWAVFLPFL
+223 HPVLWAVFLPVL
-235 GLLAG
+235 GVLAG

-252 MTLLCLALYVYEG
+252 MVLLCLGFYLYEQ
-265 KKGASACGKQETAG
+265 KKNNAG
-279 KQKGGRLLQLWMITG
+279 SGRLLKPWMVTG
-294 LLGNMIGLAFMVLAP
+294 LIGQAVGLAFMVLAP
-309 GNAIRAAAKEEE
+309 GNAVRAAAREEE

-343 LILLLIGLLLFI
+343 LILLIIGLLLFI

-368 ASSGNGL
+368 AYSRNGI
-375 LWAFVFL
+375 LWSFVFL

-387 LVLTPETQ
+387 LVMTAEPQ
-395 DRAYFGAGVFL
+395 ARAYFGAGVFL
-406 TVAVV
+406 TIAVV
-411 QFFVDVEGKEAVF
+411 QFFVDVEEREAIF
-424 ASLKTGLIC
+424 ASLKTGMIS
-433 VLMLLMFF
+433 VMLLVMFF

-463 LTQKAQEGVTDVT
+463 LTQKAEEGVTDVT
-476 IPMLRPDFETKYSDG
+476 VPMLRPDFETKYSDG

-502 WVNVAYASYYGFD
+502 WVNVAYASYYGFN
-515 SVSGVPREGWTE
+515 SVSGVPREEWTD

>member
-1 MKRTEKQKPETQ
+1 MKSVFKWQCFKNKEK
-13 MRTKDG
+13 RS
-19 GKGGRLLFLLSV
+19 RLFFRLSV
-31 LAAWLLIFIFNVL
+31 FAAFILIFIFNVL

-50 DLFYSKTVSE
+50 DLFYSRTVSE
-60 AASIGELFAQEYT
+60 ASSIGNLFAQEYT

-99 NVANAA
+99 NVANSVV
-105 AFVLLTLLI
+105 FVLLTLLI
-114 YQNVEHKKKYD
+114 YWNVEHKRKYD

-156 LWGSVLIMS
+156 LWGSAIIMS
-165 FVTLYRHGLKL
+165 FVTLYRYGLKRESGSGQE
-176 AGGAAQVFG
+176 AGGDVPK
-185 AAQASGV
+185 QAVGLK
-192 ARSSGPVQASGV
+192 
-204 ARGSGPAQAP
+204 
-214 GTAQPPGPA
+214 
-223 HPVLWAVFLPFL
+223 HPVLWAVFLPVL
-235 GLLAG
+235 GVLAG

-252 MTLLCLALYVYEG
+252 MVLLCLGFYLYEQ
-265 KKGASACGKQETAG
+265 KKNNACS
-279 KQKGGRLLQLWMITG
+279 GRLLKPWMVTG
-294 LLGNMIGLAFMVLAP
+294 LIGQAVGLAFMVLAP
-309 GNAIRAAAKEEE
+309 GNAVRAAAREEE

-343 LILLLIGLLLFI
+343 LILLIIGLLLFI

-368 ASSGNGL
+368 AYSRNGI
-375 LWAFVFL
+375 LWSFVFL

-387 LVLTPETQ
+387 LVMTAEPQ
-395 DRAYFGAGVFL
+395 ARAYFGAGVFL
-406 TVAVV
+406 TIAVV
-411 QFFVDVEGKEAVF
+411 QFFVDVEEREAIF
-424 ASLKTGLIC
+424 ASLKTGMIS
-433 VLMLLMFF
+433 VMLLIMFF

-463 LTQKAQEGVTDVT
+463 LTQKAAEGVTDVT
-476 IPMLRPDFETKYSDG
+476 VPMLRPDFETKYSDG

-502 WVNVAYASYYGFD
+502 WVNVAYASYYGFN
-515 SVSGVPREGWTE
+515 SVSGVPREEWTD

>member
-1 MKRTEKQKPETQ
+1 MKSVFKWQCFKNKEK
-13 MRTKDG
+13 RS
-19 GKGGRLLFLLSV
+19 RLFFRLSV
-31 LAAWLLIFIFNVL
+31 FAAFILIFIFNVL

-50 DLFYSKTVSE
+50 DLFYSRTVSE
-60 AASIGELFAQEYT
+60 ASSIGNLFAQEYT

-99 NVANAA
+99 NVANSVV
-105 AFVLLTLLI
+105 FVLLTLLI
-114 YQNVEHKKKYD
+114 YWNVEHKRKYD

-156 LWGSVLIMS
+156 LWGSAIIMS
-165 FVTLYRHGLKL
+165 FVTLYRYGLKRESGSGQE
-176 AGGAAQVFG
+176 AGGDVPK
-185 AAQASGV
+185 QAVGLK
-192 ARSSGPVQASGV
+192 
-204 ARGSGPAQAP
+204 
-214 GTAQPPGPA
+214 
-223 HPVLWAVFLPFL
+223 HPVLWAVFLPVL
-235 GLLAG
+235 GVLAG

-252 MTLLCLALYVYEG
+252 MVLLCLGFYLYEQ
-265 KKGASACGKQETAG
+265 KKNNAG
-279 KQKGGRLLQLWMITG
+279 SGRLLKPWMVTG
-294 LLGNMIGLAFMVLAP
+294 LIGQAVGLAFMVLAP
-309 GNAIRAAAKEEE
+309 GNAVRAAAREEE

-343 LILLLIGLLLFI
+343 LILLIIGLLLFI

-368 ASSGNGL
+368 AYSRNGI
-375 LWAFVFL
+375 LWSFVFL

-387 LVLTPETQ
+387 LVMTAEPQ
-395 DRAYFGAGVFL
+395 ARAYFGAGVFL
-406 TVAVV
+406 TIAVV
-411 QFFVDVEGKEAVF
+411 QFFVDVEEREAIF
-424 ASLKTGLIC
+424 ASLKTGMIS
-433 VLMLLMFF
+433 VMLLVMFF

-463 LTQKAQEGVTDVT
+463 LTQKAEEGVTDVT
-476 IPMLRPDFETKYSDG
+476 VPMLRPDFETKYSDG

-502 WVNVAYASYYGFD
+502 WVNVAYASYYGFN
-515 SVSGVPREGWTE
+515 SVSGVPREEWTD